1 MPVHS
6 DAGSRVALAALV
18 PHSMPGGSV
27 PGVRLAPPPSLSL
40 CLRDPGF
47 GTRRLSVTVPAK
59 ATTGVRSAVPPAMAD
74 VRAFSTGIPCIPAH
88 V

>member
-6 DAGSRVALAALV
+6 DAGSRVALAALI
-18 PHSMPGGSV
+18 PDAMPGGSV

-40 CLRDPGF
+40 GLRDPGF
-47 GTRRLSVTVPAK
+47 GTRRRSVMVPAK
-59 ATTGVRSAVPPAMAD
+59 ATTGVRRVVPPATVGA
-74 VRAFSTGIPCIPAH
+74 RTPSTGIRCIPAH